1 MRLPRI
7 TAGLFLV
14 TICIS
19 AFGQSTPPARS
30 VESVDLERYVGL
42 WYEIAN
48 FPMFF
53 QRNCIADTTALY
65 SVRDDGRISVRNR
78 CRTKDGIDEANGTA
92 EIVPAS
98 GNARLKVSF
107 FWPFKGDY
115 WVFALDPDYRWAV
128 VGNPNR
134 RYLWVLSRTPVL
146 PKDQLE
152 LALKRATE
160 QGFKLDELRFT
171 PQQAMTP

>member
-1 MRLPRI
+1 MFCNATLAQ
-7 TAGLFLV
+7 T
-14 TICIS
+14 S
-19 AFGQSTPPARS
+19 APARS
-30 VESVDLERYVGL
+30 VESVDLTRYVGL

-53 QRNCIADTTALY
+53 QRNCIADTTAHY
-65 SVRDDGRISVRNR
+65 SMRDDGRIAVRNR
-78 CRTKDGIDEANGTA
+78 CRTKDGVDEANGVA

-134 RYLWVLSRTPVL
+134 KYLWLLSRTPVL
-146 PKDQLE
+146 AKDQLD
-152 LALKRATE
+152 LALKLAGE

-171 PQQAMTP
+171 PQQIVAH